1 MSFLNLLVIGGLKK
15 NMKKK
20 KKEFIFKMNKACKQI
35 NKLTGNKIKP
45 NTEISFQY
53 FYGLKL

>member
-1 MSFLNLLVIGGLKK
+1 
-15 NMKKK
+15 
-20 KKEFIFKMNKACKQI
+20 MNKACKQI

-53 FYGLKL
+53 FYDPNYKNTNFKKNFLFPTYKLY